1 MIFQADYF
9 ESELQAKI
17 KKGSTM
23 MKTEALSSFTK
34 HIARGHD
41 ARKSKESFDI
51 LWITSDQKAYP
62 HVILYELRSLKRCKN
77 IIFIFSLTTGWVG
90 TCPECGKS
98 QTWGLPNH
106 QSQPHPPFLGRT
118 WPTKKHDITC
128 VKRVSEASSP
138 EDNLLALLPG
148 PGGLLL
154 LRKVAGVGRHFYLL
168 PAAESKLARGGLL
181 LFHWTLVRVKICHGL
196 DAKQVGRITDA

>member
-1 MIFQADYF
+1 MQADYF

-62 HVILYELRSLKRCKN
+62 HVILYELRSLKRCTN
-77 IIFIFSLTTGWVG
+77 FHILSDNREGLG

-118 WPTKKHDITC
+118 
-128 VKRVSEASSP
+128 
-138 EDNLLALLPG
+138 
-148 PGGLLL
+148 
-154 LRKVAGVGRHFYLL
+154 
-168 PAAESKLARGGLL
+168 
-181 LFHWTLVRVKICHGL
+181 
-196 DAKQVGRITDA
+196 